1 MSESEAYHAIAIEAR
16 RRAEVVRAEATHL
29 RTMSARVTRILGGTA
44 TRADTAMIARLDAAA
59 HGYHATAAALGHA
72 AVAAARAASE
82 AEAKER
88 QARGTGTAAAG
99 RR

>member
-1 MSESEAYHAIAIEAR
+1 MSESEAYHAIAIGAR

-44 TRADTAMIARLDAAA
+44 TRADTAMIARLDAVA
-59 HGYHATAAALGHA
+59 HGYYATAAALGHA
-72 AVAAARAASE
+72 LRGGRAASE

-88 QARGTGTAAAG
+88 QARGTGTAVAG